1 MYTKCLHVVLL
12 LYTALVDDRDS
23 KGVSITFLAVVNIVK
38 LRSTLLCCGPNER
51 TLAEAAFPHGAFLPS
66 EFEPTLMDLGSLVSR
81 KKDFIPAVS
90 SAIKKGWS
98 NAPAG
103 QIHKSTSDVFDFSQY
118 QDSSLTLNRD

>member
-1 MYTKCLHVVLL
+1 M
-12 LYTALVDDRDS
+12 DDRDS

-51 TLAEAAFPHGAFLPS
+51 TLAEAAFPNGIFHATQ
-66 EFEPTLMDLGSLVSR
+66 FEPTLMDLGSLVSR

-90 SAIKKGWS
+90 NAIKKGWS

-103 QIHKSTSDVFDFSQY
+103 QIHKSNSDVFDFSQY
-118 QDSSLTLNRD
+118 QDSSLTLNRE